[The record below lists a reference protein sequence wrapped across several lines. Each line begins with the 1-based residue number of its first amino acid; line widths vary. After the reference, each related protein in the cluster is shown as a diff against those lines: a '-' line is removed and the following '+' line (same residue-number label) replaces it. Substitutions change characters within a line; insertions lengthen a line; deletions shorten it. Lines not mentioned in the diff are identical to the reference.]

1 MTFKQECQALENLS
15 VFRGVDPSRLKLLAF
30 ASQRVSLDPGQTLIK
45 NGEPPDAA
53 YIILEGEA
61 DVVREA
67 GGGRIQ
73 LARLGHGMIVG
84 EMSVLSGR
92 SSSATVE
99 AATPLTALR
108 IERQVFLQLMEDV
121 PQIAMAVA
129 RELGRRLEAMN
140 DRMAAEPAR

>member
-30 ASQRVSLDPGQTLIK
+30 ASQRVSLDPGQALIT
-45 NGEPPDAA
+45 NGDPPDAA
-53 YIILEGEA
+53 YIILEGEV
-61 DVVREA
+61 DVVRESGPA
-67 GGGRIQ
+67 RVQ
-73 LARLGHGMIVG
+73 LARLGRGMIVG

-92 SSSATVE
+92 NSSATV
-99 AATPLTALR
+99 AAVTPLIALR
-108 IERQVFLQLMEDV
+108 IERHVFLQLLEDV

-140 DRMAAEPAR
+140 DRIAAETVG